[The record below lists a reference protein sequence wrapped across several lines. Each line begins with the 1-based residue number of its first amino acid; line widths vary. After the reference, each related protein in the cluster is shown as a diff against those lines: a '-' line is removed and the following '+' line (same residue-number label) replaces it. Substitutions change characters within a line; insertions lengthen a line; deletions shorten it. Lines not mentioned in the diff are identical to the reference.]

1 MTRWRAGRL
10 AVGVLLA
17 AGLTACG
24 DDGGDGAQAVPS
36 TVDPS
41 DITSTTEADPSGALP
56 PAGARELEPPLR
68 RAAGRAGPEAHRPG
82 GGLIDRSGGGYEPS
96 AEGTHLALYVEPVG
110 DRTVPQYLDGI
121 RGVAV
126 VFADV
131 FERWPGLVSYD
142 VCQEPAG
149 DDDLG
154 GGEPLPVTQIELTKE
169 EAAAFDWD
177 TVSVIDLVRAA
188 EADPPGLAPASEQ
201 QLGGG
206 PRLRRH
212 RRGSVVVGGLRPLPL
227 LPHTPRPASP
237 SSS

>member
-36 TVDPS
+36 TVDPA

-56 PAGARELEPPLR
+56 PAGARELEPLYGEQLAELGLKLTDR
-68 RAAGRAGPEAHRPG
+68 
-82 GGLIDRSGGGYEPS
+82 GGLIDRSGRGYEPS

-154 GGEPLPVTQIELTKE
+154 GAEPLPVTQIELTKE

-188 EADPPGLAPASEQ
+188 EADPPGLT
-201 QLGGG
+201 
-206 PRLRRH
+206 LR
-212 RRGSVVVGGLRPLPL
+212 V
-227 LPHTPRPASP
+227 
-237 SSS
+237 SSSLARDPAYVAIVEEAS